1 MTEPKKLPEDAAR
14 DIPPG
19 EAEGSPLK
27 LALDLGP
34 LLAFFATYAVFGLIP
49 ATAVIIVGTVASL
62 IASRI
67 LIGKLSPLPV
77 VSGILVVVFG
87 GLTVWLQDEQF
98 IKLKPTIVNLL
109 FSGILLGGLAFG
121 HALLQPLFGA
131 VFQLTAE
138 GWRKLTLRWGCFF
151 LALAALNEVIWRNF
165 STSAWVSF
173 KTFGTIILTMIFLV
187 AQKGLLQAHAIEPD
201 KRER

>member
-1 MTEPKKLPEDAAR
+1 MNETKKSPDNLEHPQRA
-14 DIPPG
+14 G
-19 EAEGSPLK
+19 EAEESPLK

-34 LLAFFATYAVFGLIP
+34 LLAFFATYALFGLIP
-49 ATAVIIVGTVASL
+49 ATAVIIVATVASL

-109 FSGILLGGLAFG
+109 FAAILLGGLAFG
-121 HALLQPLFGA
+121 HALLRPLFGT

-138 GWRKLTLRWGCFF
+138 GWQKLTLRWGCFF
-151 LALAALNEVIWRNF
+151 LGLAALNEVIWRNF

-173 KTFGTIILTMIFLV
+173 KTFGTIILTMIFLI
-187 AQKGLLQAHAIEPD
+187 AQKGLLQKYAIGQD
-201 KRER
+201 KHER